1 MKKFFA
7 VLALFAVTCAVSA
20 QEVNQFG
27 VRIPSGYQGNV
38 EYSNLFY
45 FKDGKTGMMISTTH
59 GFFYTS
65 NLFVGMGIGIHVA
78 PDDTYVPVFAAAK
91 YVVNHKKISPVAQFR
106 MGSFFTEG
114 AKPYM
119 DVAFGLRF
127 ASDKD
132 FAFSIMAAG
141 SYYSPFTI
149 VNNEYNYDP
158 STGLSGYTT
167 TYEKYNLSC
176 LSIRLGIE
184 W

>member
-1 MKKFFA
+1 MKKIFA

-65 NLFVGMGIGIHVA
+65 NLFVGMGIGVHVA
-78 PDDTYVPVFAAAK
+78 PQETFVPVFAAAK

-106 MGSFFTEG
+106 MGSFFNEG

-119 DVAFGLRF
+119 DLGLGLRF
-127 ASDKD
+127 ASDRD

-141 SYYSPFTI
+141 SYYTPFDVVTT
-149 VNNEYNYDP
+149 EYHSD
-158 STGLSGYTT
+158 SSWTT
-167 TYEKYNLSC
+167 TTERRNLSC